1 MTETFT
7 LLHIET
13 SERKTS
19 PVLLETVL
27 PAWFVD
33 LRCPVFKSLCSG
45 STRLAADDFLTGFFF
60 FHLQR
65 ISQSSATSQRRHS
78 CSVTVRRSGTPD
90 WLGDFTAQTCIVE
103 LHPLIK
109 QLIIQIDTQRALT
122 TKT

>member
-60 FHLQR
+60 FSPAEDQPIVCHL
-65 ISQSSATSQRRHS
+65 SKTTFLFSDSQRFGHS
-78 CSVTVRRSGTPD
+78 
-90 WLGDFTAQTCIVE
+90 
-103 LHPLIK
+103 
-109 QLIIQIDTQRALT
+109 
-122 TKT
+122 